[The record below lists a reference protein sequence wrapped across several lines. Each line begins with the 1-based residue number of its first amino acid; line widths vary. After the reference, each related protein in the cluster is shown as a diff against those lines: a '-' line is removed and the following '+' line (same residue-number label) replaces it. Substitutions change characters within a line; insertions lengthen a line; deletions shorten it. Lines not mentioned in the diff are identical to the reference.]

1 MAVVICA
8 GALGWRTDAVQ
19 DKLRALDRVVSA
31 HYVGEADAET
41 VADYAAT
48 GYVAGLG
55 DQWSSYIPA
64 DQYEQ
69 FRMNSEGQGCGIGVS
84 VVSTADSIR
93 VNLVYDGSPR
103 PAGGRPEGRLYRGA
117 RPG

>member
-1 MAVVICA
+1 MSASVVSIERLFENAVFDRLKGGIALHKLRETRITLGTALVLCAAAAAVAAVICA

-55 DQWSSYIPA
+55 DQWSSYI
-64 DQYEQ
+64 
-69 FRMNSEGQGCGIGVS
+69 RRT
-84 VVSTADSIR
+84 STSSSA
-93 VNLVYDGSPR
+93 
-103 PAGGRPEGRLYRGA
+103 
-117 RPG
+117 